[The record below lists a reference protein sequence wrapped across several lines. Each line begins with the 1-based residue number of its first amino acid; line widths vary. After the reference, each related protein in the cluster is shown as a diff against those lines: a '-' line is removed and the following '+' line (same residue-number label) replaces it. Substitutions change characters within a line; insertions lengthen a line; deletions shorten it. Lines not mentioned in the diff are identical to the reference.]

1 MNKAVLFLIFNRK
14 DSTQKVFEKIKIAQP
29 PKLYI
34 ASDGPRLNKEGETQ
48 IVDELRKWVLSNI
61 DWDCEVKTLFR
72 EKNLGCGHAVSN
84 AITWFFDQEQDGIIL
99 EDDCL
104 PSQSFFKYCEE
115 LLEFYKDDKRIWHIG
130 GFNPLNIIDRHES
143 YYFSKVQE
151 VWGWASWADRWQKYK
166 FDLNNFDSEH
176 LKRFSD
182 KKEVQKYWSE
192 ILKQMK
198 NKEIDTWDYQ
208 WVFSIIENNG
218 VCINPT
224 KNLISNIGFEGTH
237 YEYNIGDSTLNTKT
251 YEIEEI
257 IHPEKIEFDDE
268 IVDLIYKKSFGI
280 EHPIKQIF
288 NYIKCRPLFLFRKSF
303 WKLVKELY

>member
-14 DSTQKVFEKIKIAQP
+14 DSTQKVFEQIKIAQP

-34 ASDGPRLNKEGETQ
+34 ASDGPRLNKEGEAQ
-48 IVDELRKWVLSNI
+48 LVDELRKWVLSNI
-61 DWDCEVKTLFR
+61 DWNCEVKTLFR
-72 EKNLGCGHAVSN
+72 DQNLGCGHAVSN
-84 AITWFFDQEQDGIIL
+84 AITWFFEQEQDGIIL

-115 LLEFYKDDKRIWHIG
+115 LLDFYKNDKRIWHIG
-130 GFNPLNIIDRHES
+130 GFNPLNIVDRNES
-143 YYFSKVQE
+143 YYFSKIQE

-166 FDLNNFDSEH
+166 FDLNSFDREH

-192 ILKQMK
+192 ILIKMQK
-198 NKEIDTWDYQ
+198 KEIDTWDYQ

-237 YEYNIGDSTLNTKT
+237 YEDNVEDNTLNTKT

-257 IHPEKIEFDDE
+257 IHPEKVEFDKE

-280 EHPIKQIF
+280 EPPIKQIF
-288 NYIKCRPLFLFRKSF
+288 NYVKCRPLFLFRKSF
-303 WKLVKELY
+303 WKLIKELF